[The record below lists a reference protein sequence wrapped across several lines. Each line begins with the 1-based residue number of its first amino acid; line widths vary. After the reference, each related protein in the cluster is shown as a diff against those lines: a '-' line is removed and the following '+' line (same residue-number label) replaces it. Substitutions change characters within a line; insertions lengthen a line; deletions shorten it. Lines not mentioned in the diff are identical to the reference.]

1 MSAMGLGL
9 WQLISQTTSHTT
21 SSINYR
27 VVQIVFVAQQKQDN
41 NTVINPGIIMNN
53 GDQAIGNTAYNIT
66 PIGTGVIVN
75 NDGYVITAG
84 HLIDAGQQYIQQ
96 SQSEIKKLGII
107 IVGPSAGVA
116 PLYQLTNDF
125 DVIGRDE
132 KHDLALLKIKMTQS
146 MTPEGDM
153 ESFVHYI
160 YGIDG
165 TLDVGDAPFT
175 TNVSQNSRIAI
186 TGYTSAQLTLE
197 TKDGKVTSAQIPD
210 INNSLISVVTGNVTY
225 NFTDY
230 YQTDITA
237 NSIFSGSPVYS
248 TSNGTIMGICNC
260 ASQDEFDNSGTVDI
274 IPSKYILALLKSNIV
289 K

>member
-1 MSAMGLGL
+1 MGLGL

-125 DVIGRDE
+125 DVIARDE
-132 KHDLALLKIKMTQS
+132 KHDLALLRIKMTQS
-146 MTPEGDM
+146 MTPEGEM
-153 ESFVHYI
+153 ESFIHYI

-165 TLDVGDAPFT
+165 TLDVGDTPFT
-175 TNVSQNSRIAI
+175 TNISQNSPIAI

-210 INNSLISVVTGNVTY
+210 INNSIISVATGNITY
-225 NFTDY
+225 NFADY
-230 YQTDITA
+230 YQTDIA
-237 NSIFSGSPVYS
+237 SNFIFSGSPVYS
-248 TSNGTIMGICNC
+248 TQNEKVIGI
-260 ASQDEFDNSGTVDI
+260 AISSSQNESGNSGTVDI